1 MPKIPAPWRR
11 RWRHRPKTPEP
22 SQQSGLLENRAPTPQ
37 KRKTNRVQL
46 CKKNPCLELRACVE
60 VPFPATSV
68 RPARM
73 PPASRPTSVSIAP
86 TPPSARECSSLR
98 VALPLPLLRRLLSTH
113 VHSRA
118 ASSTPRSPLAS
129 TIHLSIHRS
138 IYNVSGRTPPGSTL
152 SPLSLASRLS
162 TQAGVLSD
170 ENASSTTATNIQ
182 AEASTNPDTGQQ
194 TRRAEPDSGLRHGQ
208 NSTKKKKA
216 ARRKEGKRVD
226 TLGNHT
232 KPLACD

>member
-1 MPKIPAPWRR
+1 
-11 RWRHRPKTPEP
+11 
-22 SQQSGLLENRAPTPQ
+22 
-37 KRKTNRVQL
+37 
-46 CKKNPCLELRACVE
+46 
-60 VPFPATSV
+60 
-68 RPARM
+68 M

-138 IYNVSGRTPPGSTL
+138 IYTVSGRTPPGSTL

-194 TRRAEPDSGLRHGQ
+194 TCRAEPDSGLRHGQ
-208 NSTKKKKA
+208 NRTTKKK
-216 ARRKEGKRVD
+216 RQDEGKARGW
-226 TLGNHT
+226 TPSGTTQNPSLAINFRSPT
-232 KPLACD
+232 TTNPLCFQYRQNSRH